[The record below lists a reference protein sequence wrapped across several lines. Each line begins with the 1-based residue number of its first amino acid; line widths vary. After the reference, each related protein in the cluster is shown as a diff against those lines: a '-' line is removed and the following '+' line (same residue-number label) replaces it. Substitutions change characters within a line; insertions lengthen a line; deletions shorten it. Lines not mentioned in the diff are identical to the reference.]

1 MSAQAEDKTDA
12 QCMEARG
19 MPEASWNM
27 VPLTLPAVVNRATL
41 SMPRVRPGAPA
52 AELIQAALRSA
63 VARVQAADPEARR
76 SEPEGIHRL
85 RTSTRRLRSELRAF
99 EGLVDCGW
107 HQRLEGELKWLT
119 GLLGS
124 VRDLDILRQ
133 RLHKAALDL
142 VSSSNGC
149 EPSQDETLRPLFQ
162 SIDDRHATNAKALR
176 EALQADRYRRIVTA
190 LVSSA
195 EHPALKD
202 EAWEPC
208 RTALPPLAAAAWR
221 RLKKRAREL
230 DESDPDAEFHEVRKR
245 AKRARYAAEL
255 IAPALGRRVDK
266 GAERFIRLTTRVQ
279 DVLGEHQD
287 AVVASTEIEQFLDQ
301 HPTQNQELA
310 AAAAKLLETQ
320 QRAADRA
327 RDKFFDV
334 WAKLDRAKS
343 LRWFKAKARA

>member
-1 MSAQAEDKTDA
+1 MSAKVEDKT
-12 QCMEARG
+12 EAHRREVNVT
-19 MPEASWNM
+19 PESSRST
-27 VPLTLPAVVNRATL
+27 VYLSPPIVVNRGTV
-41 SMPRVRPGAPA
+41 SMPHVRPGAPA

-76 SEPEGIHRL
+76 GEPEGIHRL
-85 RTSTRRLRSELRAF
+85 RTSTRRLRSELRAV
-99 EGLVDCGW
+99 EGLVDCCW
-107 HQRLEGELKWLT
+107 HQRLEAELKWLT

-133 RLHKAALDL
+133 RLHEAIDELP
-142 VSSSNGC
+142 SSSNDC
-149 EPSQDETLRPLFQ
+149 EPSVDEALRPLFQ
-162 SIDDRHATNAKALR
+162 AIDDQHATNARALR
-176 EALQADRYRRIVTA
+176 EALQADRYRQIVTA
-190 LVSSA
+190 LESSV

-255 IAPALGRRVDK
+255 IAPALARRIDK
-266 GAERFIRLTTRVQ
+266 DAERFIRLTTRVQ

-287 AVVASTEIEQFLDQ
+287 AIVASTEIEKFLDE
-301 HPTQNQELA
+301 HPQDQQVV

-320 QRAADRA
+320 RRAADRA

-334 WAKLDRAKS
+334 WGKLDRAKS
-343 LRWFKAKARA
+343 LRWFKTKARA